1 MPVRRFVDASSTP
14 RLGRASPCGTTLRFV
29 RSAFEYLSRAP
40 LGKDTIYYLNA
51 STRQLAEASPHYE
64 AFKASGRE
72 VLFVYNTLDDF
83 TLTNISNYNGREI
96 RSAEALKPDDLDLAD
111 KADESGDEKKEGE
124 EKAADGVSTLKTKLT
139 DDEAEALCEWL
150 RDALSSK
157 LRDVKTT
164 DRLVGSPAII
174 TQHESATLRKMMQ
187 QVDQAHSGTQAS
199 LGKQQLEVNAA
210 HPVMVRLHALALNA
224 ASDDPAASESA
235 ELAQLA
241 AEQVYNGV
249 HMRICLPCPRRVTTN
264 TSRPIRSLTMR
275 ASARGC
281 STTAVRCF
289 RAWRA
294 SSNSHS
300 SEKHR
305 RCSSTTPAPARA
317 AARSNPTRTRRT
329 ASSRLPTRPEA

>member
-1 MPVRRFVDASSTP
+1 VARHFVS
-14 RLGRASPCGTTLRFV
+14 
-29 RSAFEYLSRAP
+29 FEYLSRAP

-51 STRQLAEASPHYE
+51 STRQLAEASPYYE

-124 EKAADGVSTLKTKLT
+124 EKAADGASTLKTKLT

-249 HMRICLPCPRRVTTN
+249 HMRICLPCPRD
-264 TSRPIRSLTMR
+264 
-275 ASARGC
+275 A
-281 STTAVRCF
+281 
-289 RAWRA
+289 
-294 SSNSHS
+294 
-300 SEKHR
+300 
-305 RCSSTTPAPARA
+305 
-317 AARSNPTRTRRT
+317 
-329 ASSRLPTRPEA
+329 